1 MAAAEGWRNATDA
14 ACARHKVAL
23 FGWKGVQAAGFDAT
37 VDPGVG
43 GASPYVVSYNTVI
56 EGARQTD
63 VDVTC
68 SSVIH
73 ACVA

>member
-1 MAAAEGWRNATDA
+1 MAAAEKWRDATEA

-43 GASPYVVSYNTVI
+43 GASP
-56 EGARQTD
+56 
-63 VDVTC
+63 
-68 SSVIH
+68 
-73 ACVA
+73 

>member
-1 MAAAEGWRNATDA
+1 MAERWRDATKA

-23 FGWKGVQAAGFDAT
+23 FFRTGCKPRDSMRPWTLVL
-37 VDPGVG
+37 VVLRLN
-43 GASPYVVSYNTVI
+43 VVSYNTVI

-73 ACVA
+73 ACVT

>member
-1 MAAAEGWRNATDA
+1 MAAAEGWRDATEA

-23 FGWKGVQAAGFDAT
+23 FGWTGCT
-37 VDPGVG
+37 PR
-43 GASPYVVSYNTVI
+43 ASMRPWTLVLVVLGLNVVSYNTVI

-63 VDVTC
+63 VDVAC

-73 ACVA
+73 ACAT